1 MSELSSAPGVKQFAL
16 LRDRRFMPLFL
27 TQFGGAFNDNFY
39 KSALLLLFTYGGIER
54 WGLEVNVINN
64 LVAGTMII
72 PFLFFAPL
80 AGQYADKYEKAYFIR
95 AIKLA
100 EVAIMVLAA
109 LALWLNSAALLLL
122 VLFLTGTQSACFS
135 PLKYAILPQHLH
147 QKELVG
153 ANGLLHTGTSLAI
166 FLGLIAGSL
175 AMALDQGR
183 WYVAVGALLVA
194 GAGWYASRAVPR
206 AEPADPNTSL
216 KHNPFAQIF
225 RTLGY
230 ARENSMVFWSIIGA
244 SWYWFLG
251 SVYLTQL
258 PNFTRTSLFGA
269 PEAVSL
275 LLALF
280 LLGIC
285 AGALLC
291 ERISRRQVEPGV
303 SLLGALIVTL
313 AGLDLAF
320 AGQAFAAYHN
330 PADPE
335 RLYALGELLSM
346 PRWWRVAADVVLLGG
361 AGALYMVPLAALI
374 QSRSRSEN
382 RAQII
387 GASNVINALFM
398 IAAAV
403 VGLVGLGVLG
413 LSIPQLFIVVMVFHL
428 FLCLLLYWRM
438 PEFRQRFLA
447 RFWPGPRGD

>member
-1 MSELSSAPGVKQFAL
+1 MPDQSPAPGVKQFAL
-16 LRDRRFMPLFL
+16 LGDRRFMPLFL

-39 KSALLLLFTYGGIER
+39 KSALLILFTYGGIER

-64 LVAGTMII
+64 LVAATMIV
-72 PFLFFAPL
+72 PFLLFAPL
-80 AGQYADKYEKAYFIR
+80 AGQYADKYEKAFFIR

-175 AMALDQGR
+175 AMAMDQGR
-183 WYVAVGALLVA
+183 WYVSAGALLVA

-206 AEPADPNTSL
+206 AEAA
-216 KHNPFAQIF
+216 NPDTALMHSPFGQTL
-225 RTLGY
+225 RTLRY
-230 ARENSMVFWSIIGA
+230 ARENAMVFWSIIGA

-269 PEAVSL
+269 PEAVSML
-275 LLALF
+275 LVLF
-280 LLGIC
+280 LVGIC
-285 AGALLC
+285 FGALLC

-303 SLLGALIVTL
+303 SLLGALIVL
-313 AGLDLAF
+313 AAGLDLAF
-320 AGQAFAAYHN
+320 AGQAFAAHN
-330 PADPE
+330 YPADPE
-335 RLYALGELLSM
+335 RLYSIGELLSM
-346 PRWWRVAADVVLLGG
+346 PRWWRVAVDVALLGA

-374 QSRSRSEN
+374 QSRSRAEN

-398 IAAAV
+398 IAAALT
-403 VGLVGLGVLG
+403 GLIGLGIIG
-413 LSIPQLFIVVMVFHL
+413 LSIPQLFVVVMAIHL
-428 FLCLLLYWRM
+428 LLSVLLYWRM
-438 PEFRQRFLA
+438 PEFRRRFMA
-447 RFWPGPRGD
+447 RFWPGRRAD